1 MNATTEP
8 VVSFPKLTADL
19 GISRTV
25 RADMLARGYVHPV
38 KATHRGIST
47 MIPASDAERVR
58 HAVTIAALTGIAIL
72 TVMALLVSGYV
83 TPKIP

>member
-1 MNATTEP
+1 MDATAEP

-25 RADMLARGYVHPV
+25 RADMIARGYVHPV
-38 KATHRGIST
+38 KATHRGTST
-47 MIPASDAERVR
+47 LIPASDADRVR
-58 HAVTIAALTGIAIL
+58 HAVMIAALTGVAIL

-83 TPKIP
+83 TPNVP